1 MSCETSHWAGG
12 SWQQT
17 TELVAVQVTEG
28 ELADETCGLFGDLS
42 GAFDCSQ
49 SCSRT
54 GNWRSTRG
62 PHISTTGLF
71 RVSRDP
77 KRTGSLAKL
86 TGTDILRACNRSW
99 NDDRCPIRG
108 AYDAACGD
116 ANVQVYDRTKRRCY
130 RLHPQ
135 PTLAKASLS
144 VLSAS
149 PLPGREGLRSPRHR
163 RCCCLDVLA
172 GCDVR
177 RRHGPGWKSAVV

>member
-1 MSCETSHWAGG
+1 MAADA
-12 SWQQT
+12 
-17 TELVAVQVTEG
+17 ELVAVQVTEG

-54 GNWRSTRG
+54 DDGRSTRG

-116 ANVQVYDRTKRRCY
+116 ANVPVYDRTKRRCY

-135 PTLAKASLS
+135 PTLAKASLP
-144 VLSAS
+144 V
-149 PLPGREGLRSPRHR
+149 PLRFSSPGREGVRSPRHTT
-163 RCCCLDVLA
+163 VLP
-172 GCDVR
+172 
-177 RRHGPGWKSAVV
+177 GPIITGMKFGRALNRLTSDRAARARPMCHTPPL